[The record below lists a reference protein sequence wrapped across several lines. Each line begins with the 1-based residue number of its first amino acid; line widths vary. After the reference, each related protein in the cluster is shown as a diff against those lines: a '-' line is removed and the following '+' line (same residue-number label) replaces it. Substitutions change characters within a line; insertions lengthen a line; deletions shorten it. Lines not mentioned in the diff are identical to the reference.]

1 MRFRLQFSC
10 CQIRTSLTLTLSLSA
25 GIAVTSVYYY
35 SSIYRLSLTFE
46 ITLER
51 SSLRVRR
58 RLGVRK
64 AEFFSRNADT
74 VITRFTRGERLTDTV
89 YTVRR
94 GDREPGTPDFIDYLG
109 SFVRIR
115 IYKLEFG
122 AFVRSGS
129 ARYPPKGAKPF
140 STAKTRLPCCTP
152 DYESSRA
159 DRPICRRGQYSERL
173 CTIFALS
180 LISRCEC
187 LCN

>member
-25 GIAVTSVYYY
+25 GIAVTSVYY
-35 SSIYRLSLTFE
+35 SSIYRLSFTFE

-64 AEFFSRNADT
+64 ADFFSRNADT